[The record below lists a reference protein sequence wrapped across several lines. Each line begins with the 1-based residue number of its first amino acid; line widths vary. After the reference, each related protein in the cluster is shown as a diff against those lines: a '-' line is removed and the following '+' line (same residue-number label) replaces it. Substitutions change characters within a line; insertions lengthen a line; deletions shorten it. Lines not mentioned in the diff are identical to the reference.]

1 MKHIIHFFLLF
12 LPFSTFAQTDKIRVN
27 SDNPKVYQELD
38 EVTVNSKR
46 MDTYELLSMW
56 IKNNLNYSI
65 DKDTMIPYAI
75 SYVVLV
81 EDSKDTLAIADGTF
95 VIDHKGDTKIINR
108 NLLNNAS
115 VFTALKYKEL
125 DHNTNYQTNYL
136 KESGIGLL
144 MYNNFLSG
152 DYQSNIKGLRRYND
166 RILKLK
172 KAETNQFIFEYYGLD
187 ENDKGKVKFYFN
199 DNNLLDSFESENLHT
214 QYIFQKEDFLRIKHS
229 KTLFRYDVESRL
241 LYPSYIDY
249 TMVYSAVDKATH
261 YRVSVVAQRMEAA
274 DLNMLN
280 SDLYKKRI
288 SILQPIKMVH
298 EMSFRKS
305 FYK

>member
-1 MKHIIHFFLLF
+1 MKHILILFFFLILS
-12 LPFSTFAQTDKIRVN
+12 FSVYAQTEIVSEDSAKA
-27 SDNPKVYQELD
+27 YQELD
-38 EVTVNSKR
+38 AVIVNSKT

-56 IKNNLNYSI
+56 IKNNLKYSI
-65 DKDTMIPYAI
+65 DKDTIIPYAI
-75 SYVVLV
+75 SYVVLD
-81 EDSKDTLAIADGTF
+81 ENSKDTLATADGTF

-108 NLLNNAS
+108 NLLKNTSA
-115 VFTALKYKEL
+115 FTALKYKEF
-125 DHNTNYQTNYL
+125 DHNNNYPTNYL
-136 KESGIGLL
+136 KEAGIGLL
-144 MYNNFLSG
+144 MCNNFLSG
-152 DYQSNIKGLRRYND
+152 NYQSNIKGLRRYND

-172 KAETNQFIFEYYGLD
+172 KAETNQFIFDYYGLD

-199 DNNLLDSFESENLHT
+199 DNNLLDSFESENRHT
-214 QYIFQKEDFLRIKHS
+214 QYIFQKVDFLRIKHS

-249 TMVYSAVDKATH
+249 TMVYSTVDNATH
-261 YRVSVVAQRMEAA
+261 YKVSVVAQRMEVA